1 MHYSHKTKH
10 QVLSGVL
17 ALILSLSLLLP
28 TIPTVW
34 ADEAADPETV
44 IESVTDQLAA
54 AGETTTPVTESE
66 PAAAPAASFQS
77 TDGGAD
83 VIALTENGHFL
94 AKLPLPEGV
103 TVTENDLASIV
114 WSMDKDETQS
124 YVSEEQYP
132 NQTKGGELSTW
143 QTSKKTPLFT
153 VESCTLAEENGTTY
167 LCLSFSSACYWG
179 SDPSAPH
186 SNGGSYLDV
195 CGYFNLTAK
204 LGETALGSAAVK
216 IVPYD
221 SFHTMQEI
229 YEDLDNMV
237 TYAADNTN
245 LYVKKFSMG
254 TSSGAIYEPL
264 DMPYMILAKNAQAVS
279 EWLAFCDKAETD
291 PTGTLKDIA
300 AGKYDDLKVPVM
312 YSNIHPNEVAA
323 TDGVMAFAW
332 MLIESAAADGKLD
345 YTKLTGFTDEGK
357 AELAAEMG
365 PVGAAGST
373 AVPDLVKDTATYLG
387 YLTAGNRGSGV
398 IDLDKYYTSED
409 VSLTVDE
416 LLDDV
421 FFILVP
427 EENVE
432 GRTYVTRHPSGGY
445 DLNRDNSFQTT
456 AETQNMQHLIA
467 TFNPT
472 LLAEFHGRIK
482 GFQVEPCDPPHEPNF
497 EYDLLA
503 KHLLSAGEALGIA
516 AVANN
521 DGYNSYVTPQRDYLY
536 YTGNKTADG
545 ADETYWEPW
554 DDMSTS
560 YTPQF
565 AMLQGTI
572 AFTVELPAYNDDTV
586 QAVQYG
592 CLGQSVYVA
601 GEKNSILTCQ
611 VQIYER
617 GVTNANSD
625 SHDMVGQWLCNQ
637 YDVEGAEA
645 GLFRPEYT
653 GEGENGNFYP
663 ECYIIPLDGA
673 NQSNLQAAYDMMT
686 WLSRNDVKILVTEQ
700 PVTVDG
706 VTYPAGTMVISMY
719 QAKRSVANGAL
730 YDGTFITD
738 WTDLYSEGITSF
750 AATRGF
756 DMVTVAKPAVYQTVS
771 AACGSWMGYDDCK
784 LYVAANKGTYFT
796 GKHGAD
802 VVISNASENSTA
814 AVNALLQAG
823 KTVGM
828 VTDAQSGFYGDFIC
842 SYADFLTVADKFTVS
857 ATGISQKDAGYPAAT
872 TISKAPVV
880 YITGAAGK
888 NSSGFVYT
896 SQVSSAANW
905 NYDRCAMELM
915 GFETTTD
922 LSAATGIIGASR
934 PNADALAAIQSGT
947 PYIGYG
953 SNSSTVAKLIGA
965 ARSSASG
972 MDCLGFVTY
981 PTTTLVNASYVVDG
995 DDILYGYGLG
1005 WFSEIPEGAQV
1016 LVQMDGSKTPTE
1028 GFIKANTDSGKE
1040 KMNAYLDNSV
1050 QAIQYQGADTEGNQ
1064 VNVVLFANSLTNKVH
1079 QRDEYAFISNF
1090 LFSSVLSSEAYV
1102 PTEAASYTLSYSVD
1116 GAQAPADAAS
1126 YEEDDTVTLAAAP
1139 EKGGYTFTGWT
1150 IGEQTFEAGA
1160 QIVLDSSLTA
1170 QADENGVITVTA
1182 QFSQNPVEPVTP
1194 DQPADPAQPGAST
1207 GDHSQM
1213 TVWISLAVLCGAGA
1227 AAAVIGGKKK
1237 KA

>member
-66 PAAAPAASFQS
+66 PAAAPASFQS

-94 AKLPLPEGV
+94 AKLPLSAD
-103 TVTENDLASIV
+103 TTLTEDDLASIV
-114 WSMDKDETQS
+114 WSMDKDETKE
-124 YVSEEQYP
+124 YVDADQYP

-167 LCLSFSSACYWG
+167 LCLSFSSVCYWG

-216 IVPYD
+216 IVPYG

-254 TSSGAIYEPL
+254 KS
-264 DMPYMILAKNAQAVS
+264 
-279 EWLAFCDKAETD
+279 
-291 PTGTLKDIA
+291 
-300 AGKYDDLKVPVM
+300 
-312 YSNIHPNEVAA
+312 
-323 TDGVMAFAW
+323 
-332 MLIESAAADGKLD
+332 
-345 YTKLTGFTDEGK
+345 
-357 AELAAEMG
+357 
-365 PVGAAGST
+365 
-373 AVPDLVKDTATYLG
+373 
-387 YLTAGNRGSGV
+387 SGV
-398 IDLDKYYTSED
+398 IY
-409 VSLTVDE
+409 E

-427 EENVE
+427 EEKVE
-432 GRTYVTRHPSGGY
+432 GRTYVTRHTSGGY

-472 LLAEFHGRIK
+472 LLTEFHGRIK

-572 AFTVELPAYNDDTV
+572 AYTVELPAYNDDTV

-625 SHDMVGQWLCNQ
+625 AYEMVGQWLCNQ

-706 VTYPAGTMVISMY
+706 VTYPADTMVISMY

-738 WTDLYSEGITSF
+738 WNDLYSEGITSF

-756 DMVTVAKPAVYQTVS
+756 DMVTVTKPAVYQTVS

-802 VVISNASENSTA
+802 VVISNASEDSTA

-828 VTDAQSGFYGDFIC
+828 LTDAQSGFYGDFIC

-1170 QADENGVITVTA
+1170 QADENGVITVMA

-1213 TVWISLAVLCGAGA
+1213 TVWISLAVLCGAGT